1 MGLYRALTM
10 DTYRLLQ
17 KDIRV
22 GLDQNQKEHL
32 DRPKVLGKERRCDS
46 DTPRAPEKDHWY
58 SSSIM
63 GCKGKTRNSLP
74 RPTLCGSFCSGDTL

>member
-22 GLDQNQKEHL
+22 GPDQNQKEHL

-46 DTPRAPEKDHWY
+46 DTPRAPAKDHWY

-63 GCKGKTRNSLP
+63 AK
-74 RPTLCGSFCSGDTL
+74 PTQETLGVTPEDDILSECIIVS

>member
-22 GLDQNQKEHL
+22 GPDQNQKEHL
-32 DRPKVLGKERRCDS
+32 DPPEGPGRGGVTLLEPQQRTTG
-46 DTPRAPEKDHWY
+46 TAP
-58 SSSIM
+58 
-63 GCKGKTRNSLP
+63 L
-74 RPTLCGSFCSGDTL
+74 

>member
-22 GLDQNQKEHL
+22 GPDQNQK
-32 DRPKVLGKERRCDS
+32 PKR
-46 DTPRAPEKDHWY
+46 TPRPPEGPGRGGMILLEPRQRTTSTAP
-58 SSSIM
+58 
-63 GCKGKTRNSLP
+63 L
-74 RPTLCGSFCSGDTL
+74 